1 MPTEK
6 SESKPETTEDPAT
19 DEEHPQDALRREGLR
34 LNPQFQTE
42 HLDTTGGGPVDLH
55 RISPAFE
62 EARQHAVRA
71 GAAAAEA
78 DYAPDNVVFSD
89 DPDEAERQRQAVR
102 EQAKDVPDADADRRP
117 PGTYADGMGGPYGQG
132 VVVGADGE
140 PTNLNEKGETED
152 PGAAET
158 SKPVA
163 APATKATA
171 GDDTKNDGSDETKS
185 ETKST
190 STSSSSRTSSTASKT
205 TASKPSTSTSS
216 SSTAAK
222 KTEPK

>member
-19 DEEHPQDALRREGLR
+19 EEEHPLDALRREGLR

-55 RISPAFE
+55 RVSPVFE
-62 EARQHAVRA
+62 EARQHAVRS
-71 GAAAAEA
+71 AALAADE

-89 DPDEAERQRQAVR
+89 DADEADRQREHVRKLAQDIPDE
-102 EQAKDVPDADADRRP
+102 DPDRRP

-132 VVVGADGE
+132 VVVGSDGE
-140 PTNLNEKGETED
+140 PVNTNEKGETED
-152 PGAAET
+152 SGAAET
-158 SKPVA
+158 SSPVA

-171 GDDTKNDGSDETKS
+171 GDDDADKS
-185 ETKST
+185 ESKP
-190 STSSSSRTSSTASKT
+190 TSSSSRTSTASKT
-205 TASKPSTSTSS
+205 ATSKPSSS
-216 SSTAAK
+216 SSTAK
-222 KTEPK
+222 KTESK

>member
-6 SESKPETTEDPAT
+6 SESKPDTTEDPAT
-19 DEEHPQDALRREGLR
+19 DEEHPLDALRREGMR

-42 HLDTTGGGPVDLH
+42 HLDTTGGGPVDIH

-62 EARQHAVRA
+62 EARQHAVRQLA
-71 GAAAAEA
+71 RAADE
-78 DYAPDNVVFSD
+78 DVPPDNVVFSED
-89 DPDEAERQRQAVR
+89 ADVAERQRKLAR
-102 EQAKDVPDADADRRP
+102 KLAEDVPDEEPDRRP

-132 VVVGADGE
+132 VVVGSDGE
-140 PTNLNEKGETED
+140 PVNTNEQGDTED

-171 GDDTKNDGSDETKS
+171 GDDEDSKDETKTES
-185 ETKST
+185 K
-190 STSSSSRTSSTASKT
+190 STSSSSRTAASKT
-205 TASKPSTSTSS
+205 TASKPTSS
-216 SSTAAK
+216 SNTAK
-222 KTEPK
+222 K

>member
-6 SESKPETTEDPAT
+6 SESKPDTTEDPAT

-55 RISPAFE
+55 RISPVFE
-62 EARQHAVRA
+62 EARQHAVRS
-71 GAAAAEA
+71 AALAADE

-89 DPDEAERQRQAVR
+89 DVDEADRQREHVRKLAQDIPDE
-102 EQAKDVPDADADRRP
+102 DPDRRP

-132 VVVGADGE
+132 VIVGSDGE
-140 PTNLNEKGETED
+140 PVNTNEQGETED
-152 PGAAET
+152 PGASET

-171 GDDTKNDGSDETKS
+171 GDDGDEDEKDTSK
-185 ETKST
+185 
-190 STSSSSRTSSTASKT
+190 STSSSSAARKT
-205 TASKPSTSTSS
+205 TAKPASS
-216 SSTAAK
+216 SSASTAK
-222 KTEPK
+222 KTESK